1 MCAQKQF
8 QRESM
13 LIKQRTYRRLLRA
26 IFKLHTKENCVDIIN
41 IIVSKI
47 VCESAGASR
56 YARARRAMSIGR
68 CPRCFRCSPR
78 FYFTKN
84 CDTKTCF
91 PGISYNAKVKDFIVD
106 GVTM

>member
-1 MCAQKQF
+1 
-8 QRESM
+8 M

-26 IFKLHTKENCVDIIN
+26 IFNLHTNKNCVDVIN
-41 IIVSKI
+41 IIVNKI
-47 VCESAGASR
+47 VCKSAGASS
-56 YARARRAMSIGR
+56 YARARRAKSIGR
-68 CPRCFRCSPR
+68 CPRCFRCSPG
-78 FYFTKN
+78 FVFTKR

>member
-1 MCAQKQF
+1 
-8 QRESM
+8 M
-13 LIKQRTYRRLLRA
+13 LIKQRTYRRILRA
-26 IFKLHTKENCVDIIN
+26 IFKLHTNKNCVDVID

-47 VCESAGASR
+47 VCDKVGASK
-56 YARARRAMSIGR
+56 YAQARRAKSIGR
-68 CPRCFRCSPR
+68 CPRCFRCSPG

-84 CDTKTCF
+84 CDAKTCF

>member
-1 MCAQKQF
+1 
-8 QRESM
+8 M

-26 IFKLHTKENCVDIIN
+26 IFKLHTNKNCVDVIN
-41 IIVSKI
+41 IIVNKI
-47 VCESAGASR
+47 VCESAGASS
-56 YARARRAMSIGR
+56 YARARRAKSIGR
-68 CPRCFRCSPR
+68 CPRCFRCSPG

-91 PGISYNAKVKDFIVD
+91 PGISYNEKVKAFIVD

>member
-1 MCAQKQF
+1 
-8 QRESM
+8 M

-26 IFKLHTKENCVDIIN
+26 IFKLHTNRNCVDVIN

-47 VCESAGASR
+47 VCESAGASH
-56 YARARRAMSIGR
+56 YARARRAKSIGR
-68 CPRCFRCSPR
+68 CPRCFRCSPG

-84 CDTKTCF
+84 CDTKNCF
-91 PGISYNAKVKDFIVD
+91 AGINYNAKVKDFIVD

>member
-1 MCAQKQF
+1 
-8 QRESM
+8 M

-26 IFKLHTKENCVDIIN
+26 IFKLYTDRNCVYLID

-47 VCESAGASR
+47 VCESAGASH
-56 YARARRAMSIGR
+56 YARARRAKSIGR

-78 FYFTKN
+78 FVFTKN
-84 CDTKTCF
+84 CDTKTCT
-91 PGISYNAKVKDFIVD
+91 PGISYNTKVKDFIVN

>member
-1 MCAQKQF
+1 
-8 QRESM
+8 M

-26 IFKLHTKENCVDIIN
+26 IFKLHTNKNCVDVIN

-47 VCESAGASR
+47 VCNKVGASH
-56 YARARRAMSIGR
+56 YAQARRAKSIGR
-68 CPRCFRCSPR
+68 CPRCFRCSPG
-78 FYFTKN
+78 FYFAKN
-84 CDTKTCF
+84 CDSKTCF

>member
-1 MCAQKQF
+1 
-8 QRESM
+8 M
-13 LIKQRTYRRLLRA
+13 LIKQRTYRRILRA
-26 IFKLHTKENCVDIIN
+26 IFKLHTNKNCVDVIN

-47 VCESAGASR
+47 VCDKAGASQ
-56 YARARRAMSIGR
+56 YARARRAKSIGR
-68 CPRCFRCSPR
+68 CPRCFRCSPG

>member
-1 MCAQKQF
+1 
-8 QRESM
+8 M

-26 IFKLHTKENCVDIIN
+26 IFKLHTDKNCVDVIN
-41 IIVSKI
+41 IIVNKI
-47 VCESAGASR
+47 VRESAGATS
-56 YARARRAMSIGR
+56 YARARRAKSIGR
-68 CPRCFRCSPR
+68 CPRCFRCSPG

-91 PGISYNAKVKDFIVD
+91 PGISYNEKVKGFIVN

>member
-1 MCAQKQF
+1 
-8 QRESM
+8 M

-26 IFKLHTKENCVDIIN
+26 IFRLHTNKNCVDLIN

-47 VCESAGASR
+47 VCESAGASH
-56 YARARRAMSIGR
+56 YARARRAKSIGR
-68 CPRCFRCSPR
+68 CPRCFRCSPG

-84 CDTKTCF
+84 CDTKNCSA
-91 PGISYNAKVKDFIVD
+91 GINYNEKVKDFIVD

>member
-1 MCAQKQF
+1 
-8 QRESM
+8 M

-26 IFKLHTKENCVDIIN
+26 IFNLHTDKNCVDVIN
-41 IIVSKI
+41 IIVNKI
-47 VCESAGASR
+47 VCESAGASS
-56 YARARRAMSIGR
+56 YARARRAKSIGR
-68 CPRCFRCSPR
+68 CPRCFRCSPG
-78 FYFTKN
+78 FVFTKN

>member
-1 MCAQKQF
+1 
-8 QRESM
+8 M

-26 IFKLHTKENCVDIIN
+26 IFKLHTDRNCVDVIN

-47 VCESAGASR
+47 VCGRAGAST
-56 YARARRAMSIGR
+56 YARARRADSIGR
-68 CPRCFRCSPR
+68 CPRCFRCVPG

-84 CDTKTCF
+84 CNNKTCV
-91 PGISYNAKVKDFIVD
+91 PGISYNEKVKSFIVD